1 MKCRRVAAYEF
12 SENDSSPNVNIM
24 YLICFICFSSYVKG
38 ILPTVLSSNEFP
50 AYGLIRHSRSTQTQD
65 LKTTPSVA
73 GSVNNVQLN
82 NKSQIV
88 LLTENSTE
96 INDNLV
102 FKEHYEIQNETN
114 AIDGFNDTYTNITSL
129 PELSN
134 YMTSHF
140 VLISGASLAGCVIII
155 SFGYIMYKRSRWN
168 TPQALDHCSNADS
181 IGYLDDMFKENSDEM
196 YSLDNDSFLNSLEAM
211 TIQNYWTENVKHT
224 KL

>member
-1 MKCRRVAAYEF
+1 MRRYL
-12 SENDSSPNVNIM
+12 SSRTKVFV
-24 YLICFICFSSYVKG
+24 LKR
-38 ILPTVLSSNEFP
+38 ILPVALSNNVVASNDLTRL
-50 AYGLIRHSRSTQTQD
+50 ARGTQLQD
-65 LKTTPSVA
+65 LKTALPSTL
-73 GSVNNVQLN
+73 GSVNNLQVN
-82 NKSQIV
+82 NKSQQIV
-88 LLTENSTE
+88 LLPENSTE
-96 INDNLV
+96 LNNSFVL
-102 FKEHYEIQNETN
+102 KEQYELQNETDI
-114 AIDGFNDTYTNITSL
+114 IDRSNDTYTNITSL

-134 YMTSHF
+134 YMTTHF

-155 SFGYIMYKRSRWN
+155 SFVILGYIIYKRSRWN

>member
-1 MKCRRVAAYEF
+1 
-12 SENDSSPNVNIM
+12 M
-24 YLICFICFSSYVKG
+24 YLICFICLASYLKG
-38 ILPTVLSSNEFP
+38 ILPVVLSSNVFTP
-50 AYGLIRHSRSTQTQD
+50 YSLIRLARSTQIHS
-65 LKTTPSVA
+65 LKTVPSSLGLA
-73 GSVNNVQLN
+73 NNVQVN

-96 INDNLV
+96 LNDNFAL
-102 FKEHYEIQNETN
+102 KEQYELQNETD
-114 AIDGFNDTYTNITSL
+114 ILDRSNDTYTNITSL
-129 PELSN
+129 PEISS
-134 YMTSHF
+134 YMNSHF
-140 VLISGASLAGCVIII
+140 VLISGASLAGCVILL
-155 SFGYIMYKRSRWN
+155 SFVILGYIMYKKSRWN